1 MYLPKMFEEDRVEVL
16 HELIRRYPFGTL
28 VTFNHGLRANHIPFE
43 VESAPEPFGILYA
56 HVARANPLWRDLSR
70 DNEAL
75 VIFQGPQ
82 TYISPSWYPT
92 KKETGMVVPTWNYA
106 VVHAH
111 GHLEPIEDP
120 VWLRAFVEKLT
131 RTHER
136 GREPWNISDAPAQYI
151 DKQLKAIV
159 GLKLTVRR
167 LLGKWKLSQNRPA
180 QDRESVIGALFAQGR
195 ELSRA
200 MAEAMERVHN
210 EID

>member
-1 MYLPKMFEEDRVEVL
+1 MSFFFQAEDG
-16 HELIRRYPFGTL
+16 IRDDL
-28 VTFNHGLRANHIPFE
+28 VTGVQI
-43 VESAPEPFGILYA
+43 
-56 HVARANPLWRDLSR
+56 
-70 DNEAL
+70 
-75 VIFQGPQ
+75 
-82 TYISPSWYPT
+82 ISPSWYRT

-136 GREPWNISDAPAQYI
+136 GRAEPWNISDAPAQYI

-180 QDRESVIGALFAQGR
+180 QDRESVIGALFAQGT

-200 MAEAMERVHN
+200 MAEAMERVHSRLEQGPN
-210 EID
+210 RSC